1 MTVATGAFG
10 PLCIY
15 CDQPERIELSEIW
28 SDHSFTF
35 DTCCEGMHDEVLE
48 TMRDEEARFA
58 LLQRLGAAD
67 HLGGSLRRVGDD
79 NGQLLIDCALEI
91 RPMRFGLVKE
101 FIRQH
106 HDHCAPPVT
115 WRFGASIWN
124 GRTLIGVVV
133 VSRPTSPSLPQ
144 TTWLEITRLCVDRSV
159 SPILRYKAC
168 SMLYLWAVDE
178 ANRRGGFH
186 KIITYT
192 MDSESGMSLRYARF
206 TPEARTTPRSWNTK
220 KRPRVDKTP
229 LVPKIRWARML
240 TPASA
245 VSTVG
250 AHDPAA
256 GPKPV
261 SVKGARGPARARQLS
276 LFGAFATSGHRPH
289 QNHPTRRVQSS
300 ACSHCC
306 RRLIP

>member
-1 MTVATGAFG
+1 MTGEGRYLLYGATEHKA
-10 PLCIY
+10 
-15 CDQPERIELSEIW
+15 
-28 SDHSFTF
+28 
-35 DTCCEGMHDEVLE
+35 VLD
-48 TMRDEEARFA
+48 TMRDEEARFD
-58 LLQRLGAAD
+58 LLQRLGAAE

-91 RPMRFGLVKE
+91 QPMRFGLVKE
-101 FIRQH
+101 FIRRH

-159 SPILRYKAC
+159 SRILRYKAC

-178 ANRRGGFH
+178 ANRRGGFR

-206 TPEARTTPRSWNTK
+206 KPEVRTTPRSWNTK

-240 TPASA
+240 SPVSA

-250 AHDPAA
+250 SHDPATLPLTEPITGGQ
-256 GPKPV
+256 GP
-261 SVKGARGPARARQLS
+261 SRARQLT
-276 LFGAFATSGHRPH
+276 LF
-289 QNHPTRRVQSS
+289 
-300 ACSHCC
+300 
-306 RRLIP
+306 